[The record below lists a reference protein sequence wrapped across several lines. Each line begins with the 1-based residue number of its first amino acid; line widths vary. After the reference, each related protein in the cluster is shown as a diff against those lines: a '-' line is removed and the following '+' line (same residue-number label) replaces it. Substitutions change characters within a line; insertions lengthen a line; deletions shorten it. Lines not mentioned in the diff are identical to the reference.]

1 MAIVVQPPFYAPRPP
16 DEPIWTGKPMASKLI
31 VGLLTAT
38 TVYGAPGQAPTKQW
52 RSDYAEAAGW
62 QGAPRANPLL
72 TNATPAVTFY
82 GAPGQAPTKLWRYDY
97 VEAPPWGGRYFLTE
111 EAVQVLP
118 YFATKQWH
126 CDPQADVTNWQGQP
140 LPAYTLYLPAS
151 STQSF
156 SKQWR

>member
-1 MAIVVQPPFYAPRPP
+1 MYGQPFYAQRPYGFFARIVAAASSLIYTTRVNILMKASSIMAIVVQPPFYAPRPP

-31 VGLLTAT
+31 AGLLTAT

-97 VEAPPWGGRYFLTE
+97 VE
-111 EAVQVLP
+111 
-118 YFATKQWH
+118 
-126 CDPQADVTNWQGQP
+126 
-140 LPAYTLYLPAS
+140 
-151 STQSF
+151 
-156 SKQWR
+156 